1 MLAHQQYTP
10 SRTHHLHNHNYNNTQ
25 TSFSFDDS
33 AHYTNNFPTNTSHTF
48 IGGLPAR
55 GNYNINKLNKES
67 IESVANNTNNLNQV
81 PDLMPSEPAW
91 MLQNQQT
98 PRAAHRLGHQRESSL
113 SSLGSN
119 GPASPFNANISN
131 PQIAVTD
138 STSDGFHDLTGGDS
152 NYSYQMGG
160 KPMSLNDT
168 FYNALQQSF
177 GNPHHD
183 ATLLAD
189 GLPNLSGSQPQQA
202 KNRLLPAVDL
212 SSIGSNTRSNAQS
225 VASSCSTVGGD
236 SPATPSYQE
245 PEENTRRRKNGETT
259 SELPLT
265 LQYFLDDLDFNFDIN
280 LHLNPPFF
288 GNDEDNIC
296 LPDFS
301 DNLAYTNNPNVPKLD
316 RTMTDIYSDELYS
329 PSFTITSASPAAQ
342 SQLAMSPS
350 NDLFAQRLQA
360 ANSQHLSAT
369 QSPTSSSSHSPFR
382 HGSPLAPTLNDFA
395 QAQQQT
401 QQQQAQQQQVQQQQ
415 AQQQQAQQI
424 RLSSAQQVREK
435 RKQEQDAKALQ
446 QHLARNALSQHQG
459 TPSTISPK
467 DAMLEFNDS
476 DDANN
481 FPLFPPQETNHFQ
494 LDQLTKPVVQQQ
506 THAFTSAPETP
517 LQSAFNFSMPTSIQ
531 VPQQYPFISRPNQQ
545 QATPSVSTFSR
556 MSSADSNGSDMTD
569 MSMPQRPAKTTA
581 DGGTY
586 TCTYHGCT
594 LRFETPALLQKHK
607 REGHRQANALHT
619 ARAVSATV
627 SSPGLPDTLLGSQA
641 GPHRCD
647 RINPS
652 TGKPCS
658 TVFSRPYDLTR
669 HEDTIHNARKQK
681 VRCNLCTEEKTFSRA
696 DALTRHYRVCHPD
709 VEFPGKH
716 RRRGGSAL

>member
-1 MLAHQQYTP
+1 MMLAHQQYTP
-10 SRTHHLHNHNYNNTQ
+10 SRTHHLHNHNNNQ
-25 TSFSFDDS
+25 AFAFDDS
-33 AHYTNNFPTNTSHTF
+33 THYTNNFPTTTSTAPF

-67 IESVANNTNNLNQV
+67 IESAANTNNLNQV
-81 PDLMPSEPAW
+81 PDLMPSEPSW
-91 MLQNQQT
+91 LLQGQQQT

-119 GPASPFNANISN
+119 GPASPYNSNNSN
-131 PQIAVTD
+131 PQIAVAD
-138 STSDGFHDLTGGDS
+138 SSSDGFHDLTAGGDG
-152 NYSYQMGG
+152 NYSYQMG
-160 KPMSLNDT
+160 KPMTLNDS
-168 FYNALQQSF
+168 FYTALQQSF
-177 GNPHHD
+177 GNAHHD
-183 ATLLAD
+183 TTLIAD
-189 GLPNLSGSQPQQA
+189 GLPNLSGSQQQQTN
-202 KNRLLPAVDL
+202 NRLLPAPDF
-212 SSIGSNTRSNAQS
+212 SPIGSSTRSIARS
-225 VASSCSTVGGD
+225 VASSGSTVGGD
-236 SPATPSYQE
+236 SPATPSFHE
-245 PEENTRRRKNGETT
+245 PEDQSTQRRRNNGETS
-259 SELPLT
+259 SELPIP
-265 LQYFLDDLDFNFDIN
+265 LQSFLDELDLN
-280 LHLNPPFF
+280 LPFF
-288 GNDEDNIC
+288 GNEDDICLQDLSDNI
-296 LPDFS
+296 
-301 DNLAYTNNPNVPKLD
+301 AYASNANMPKLD

-342 SQLAMSPS
+342 SQLAMSPT

-382 HGSPLAPTLNDFA
+382 HGSPLAPVLNDFG
-395 QAQQQT
+395 QVQQQ
-401 QQQQAQQQQVQQQQ
+401 QQQSQKPQQQQQQQQRQQQAQQV
-415 AQQQQAQQI
+415 

-435 RKQEQDAKALQ
+435 VKQEQDAKILQ
-446 QHLARNALSQHQG
+446 QHLARNALSQQQG
-459 TPSTISPK
+459 TPNTISPK
-467 DAMLEFNDS
+467 DAMLEFNES
-476 DDANN
+476 DDSN
-481 FPLFPPQETNHFQ
+481 FPLFPPQETNNFHM
-494 LDQLTKPVVQQQ
+494 DQMTKPAPQQLS
-506 THAFTSAPETP
+506 HAFSTAPETP

-556 MSSADSNGSDMTD
+556 MSSADSNGSDMTN
-569 MSMPQRPAKTTA
+569 MSTPQRPVKTTA

-627 SSPGLPDTLLGSQA
+627 SSPGVPDTLLGSQA

>member
-1 MLAHQQYTP
+1 MMLAHPRYTP
-10 SRTHHLHNHNYNNTQ
+10 SRTPHLHNTNQQ
-25 TSFSFDDS
+25 TSYNFDDS
-33 AHYTNNFPTNTSHTF
+33 AHYTNNF
-48 IGGLPAR
+48 GGLPAR
-55 GNYNINKLNKES
+55 GNYNYNKLNKVASLTSES
-67 IESVANNTNNLNQV
+67 LEAAANNTNNLNQV

-91 MLQNQQT
+91 MLQAQQT
-98 PRAAHRLGHQRESSL
+98 PRAARRLGHQRESSL

-119 GPASPFNANISN
+119 GPASPFNATLSN
-131 PQIAVTD
+131 PQIAVAD
-138 STSDGFHDLTGGDS
+138 STSDGFHDLDS
-152 NYSYQMGG
+152 NYAYQMGG
-160 KPMSLNDT
+160 KAMNLNDSY
-168 FYNALQQSF
+168 YNALQQSF
-177 GNPHHD
+177 GNHN
-183 ATLLAD
+183 ATLVSD
-189 GLPNLSGSQPQQA
+189 GLPNLSQPQPQQA
-202 KNRLLPAVDL
+202 RNRLLPAADL
-212 SSIGSNTRSNAQS
+212 SSIGSNTRSTAQS
-225 VASSCSTVGGD
+225 VASSGSTVGGD
-236 SPATPSYQE
+236 SPATPLYHE
-245 PEENTRRRKNGETT
+245 PEDQNTRRRTNGETT

-265 LQYFLDDLDFNFDIN
+265 LQYFLDDLDLSFDLN
-280 LHLNPPFF
+280 LSQNPTFF
-288 GNDEDNIC
+288 GNDEDNIY
-296 LPDFS
+296 LQDFS
-301 DNLAYTNNPNVPKLD
+301 DILANPSAPKLD

-329 PSFTITSASPAAQ
+329 PSFTITSASPANQ

-382 HGSPLAPTLNDFA
+382 HGSPLAPVFNDFA
-395 QAQQQT
+395 QT
-401 QQQQAQQQQVQQQQ
+401 PKQQQQQQQQKQQQQQVEQM
-415 AQQQQAQQI
+415 
-424 RLSSAQQVREK
+424 RLNSAQQVREK

-446 QHLARNALSQHQG
+446 QHMARNALSQHQG

-467 DAMLEFNDS
+467 DAMLEFNETDDS
-476 DDANN
+476 N

-494 LDQLTKPVVQQQ
+494 LDQLTKPVQQQ
-506 THAFTSAPETP
+506 QSHAFSTAPETP

-607 REGHRQANALHT
+607 REGHRQANTLHT

-627 SSPGLPDTLLGSQA
+627 SSPGMADTLLGSQA

-652 TGKPCS
+652 TGKPCA